1 MANPIVEIRN
11 VHKRFGNFVAL
22 QDVNLTIEEGEIVTL
37 LGPSGCGKS
46 TLMRM
51 VAGFDD
57 PTEGEI
63 RIAGRSVNGTPP
75 DRRPVNMVFQR
86 YALFPHLDV
95 FDNVAFGL
103 RVKRLPSRQ
112 IVERV
117 NHMISVVQLDPFKH
131 RYIHELSGGQCQR
144 VALARAL
151 INEPEVLLL
160 DEPLAALDL
169 KIRQHMLAEM
179 KRIHEAT
186 GAAFLYVTHDQDE
199 ALFLSDRIVLLEK
212 GKILQVDTPPD
223 IYRKPRSLFAAKF
236 LGETNLIP
244 ATVVRMALSGI
255 YLRAFDG
262 TVFFSNQ
269 NFAGRDG
276 QSVTVSLRPEAI
288 TVQPISEARGA
299 EGTYAR
305 ALCQQ
310 STFLG
315 SRTFL
320 DVAVGT
326 NTHLRIQRTGVSDIP
341 PVGGNIFISWRP
353 EDVVVLTN

>member
-1 MANPIVEIRN
+1 MANPIIEIRN
-11 VHKRFGNFVAL
+11 VHKRFGPYVAL
-22 QDVNLTIEEGEIVTL
+22 HDVNLTIEKGEIVTL

-46 TLMRM
+46 TLMRI

-63 RIAGRSVNGTPP
+63 KIGGKSVNGTPP
-75 DRRPVNMVFQR
+75 NRRPVNMVFQR

-103 RVKRLPSRQ
+103 RVKRLPSRE
-112 IVERV
+112 VTERV
-117 NHMISVVQLDPFKH
+117 KHMISVVQLDQFKH

-212 GKILQVDTPPD
+212 GKILQVDTPHD
-223 IYRKPRSLFAAKF
+223 IYCKPRSLFAAKF

-244 ATVVRMALSGI
+244 ATVVRTGPTGTH
-255 YLRAFDG
+255 LRAKDG

-269 NFAGRDG
+269 DVIAKDG
-276 QSVTVSLRPEAI
+276 QAVTVSLRPEAI
-288 TVQPISEARGA
+288 TLQPNRGA
-299 EGTYAR
+299 GSGEGTSATAVCR
-305 ALCQQ
+305 Q

-315 SRTFL
+315 SRTFVDAL
-320 DVAVGT
+320 VGL
-326 NTHLRIQRTGVSDIP
+326 NTHIRIQRTGISDIP
-341 PVGGNIFISWRP
+341 PVGGNISISWRP
-353 EDVVVLTN
+353 EDVVVLAH